1 MKVGDLVRYC
11 NTYATGTGSR
21 IGIIVKVHLRDIAF
35 YKSHT
40 YLVRF
45 NSDSEPQWFVSG
57 DLEVISESR

>member
-1 MKVGDLVRYC
+1 MNVGDLVRYC
-11 NTYATGTGSR
+11 NLYTTGSR

-40 YLVRF
+40 YLVKF

>member
-1 MKVGDLVRYC
+1 MNTGDLVRC
-11 NTYATGTGSR
+11 WETFEADTGR

-40 YLVRF
+40 YLVKF
-45 NSDSEPQWFVSG
+45 GSDSEPQWFVSS